1 MKILELFNK
10 KTGTYCDG
18 IGTDHQSLH
27 ANMYPLAFGL
37 VPEKEQET
45 VVDFIRSRGMA
56 CSVYGAQFLL
66 DALYDAGAADHALEL
81 LTSDTERS
89 WYNMIRVGSTIS
101 LEAWDNKFK
110 PNQDWNHPWGAA
122 PANIIPRK
130 LMGIEP
136 LEAGFAKM
144 RIKPQPASL
153 REASLIMPTIRGN
166 VEVSF
171 ENTPDRFIL
180 RTSTPAN
187 TRADIYLPLDAKIKR
202 YELTLNGAPVTHA
215 IREGNFIKI
224 PDTGSGSKEFVL
236 IPSK

>member
-1 MKILELFNK
+1 
-10 KTGTYCDG
+10 
-18 IGTDHQSLH
+18 
-27 ANMYPLAFGL
+27 MYPLAFGL
-37 VPEKEQET
+37 VPEKEHKT
-45 VVDFIRSRGMA
+45 VVDFIRSRDMA

-66 DALYDAGAADHALEL
+66 DALYDAGAADHALKL

-153 REASLIMPTIRGN
+153 REASLFMPTIRGN

-171 ENTPDRFIL
+171 MNTSDRFTMN
-180 RTSTPAN
+180 TSIPAN
-187 TRADIYLPLDAKIKR
+187 TQADIYLPLDAKIKR
-202 YELTLNGAPVTHA
+202 YELTQNGVPVTHA

-224 PDTGSGSKEFVL
+224 PDTGSGNKEFVL
-236 IPSK
+236 TPTK